1 MYRRKLKRG
10 VHVEELEI
18 AKKAIQRDEHAFL
31 QLMQMHKAALYRTA
45 YAFLR
50 NEHDAVEAMQEVTFR
65 AYQKI
70 HTVKE
75 PNYIKTW
82 LIRIMIN
89 YCQTQLKKNKRFLSS
104 DFLQELGYEENSSC
118 LEIEEAIST
127 LSEKEQQLIYMKY
140 YQDSKIKEIAAIE
153 SIPEGTVKSRLHKA
167 LKSLRDFLTEKGGT
181 GHV

>member
-1 MYRRKLKRG
+1 M
-10 VHVEELEI
+10 EELEI

-45 YAFLR
+45 YAFLK
-50 NEHDAVEAMQEVTFR
+50 NEHDAIEAMQEVTFR

-82 LIRIMIN
+82 LVRIMIN
-89 YCQTQLKKNKRFLSS
+89 YCQTQLKKNKRFLSE
-104 DFLQELGYEENSSC
+104 DTLPKLGYNENSTY

-140 YQDSKIKEIAAIE
+140 YQDSKIKEIAEIE

-181 GHV
+181 DHV

>member
-1 MYRRKLKRG
+1 M
-10 VHVEELEI
+10 EELEI
-18 AKKAIQRDEHAFL
+18 AKKAIQKDEQAFL
-31 QLMQMHKAALYRTA
+31 QLMQVHKAALYRTA
-45 YAFLR
+45 YAFLK
-50 NEHDAVEAMQEVTFR
+50 NEHEAIEAMQEVTFR

-82 LIRIMIN
+82 LVRIMIN

-104 DFLQELGYEENSSC
+104 DFLQELGYDENNSY

-127 LSEKEQQLIYMKY
+127 LSEKEQQLIHMKY
-140 YQDSKIKEIAAIE
+140 YQDSKIKEIAEIE
-153 SIPEGTVKSRLHKA
+153 NIPEGTVKSRLHKA
-167 LKSLRDFLTEKGGT
+167 LKSLRDFLTEKGGA

>member
-1 MYRRKLKRG
+1 M
-10 VHVEELEI
+10 EELEI
-18 AKKAIQRDEHAFL
+18 AKKAIQRDEQAFL

-45 YAFLR
+45 YAFLK
-50 NEHDAVEAMQEVTFR
+50 NEHDAIEAMQEVTFR

-82 LIRIMIN
+82 LVRIMIN

-104 DFLQELGYEENSSC
+104 DFLQEQRYDENSSY
-118 LEIEEAIST
+118 LDIEEAIST

-140 YQDSKIKEIAAIE
+140 YQDSKIKEIAEIE

-181 GHV
+181 DHV